1 MVEMDGYARGNWN
14 VGIGGVWQE
23 ALRVEW
29 GMSQR
34 VRNLSMKLRK
44 EKLFGAWRGKPLRTD
59 CSLRE
64 LCTS

>member
-1 MVEMDGYARGNWN
+1 MNEQMVGMDGYARGNWD

-34 VRNLSMKLRK
+34 VRNLSV
-44 EKLFGAWRGKPLRTD
+44 
-59 CSLRE
+59 
-64 LCTS
+64 